1 MAYDHDL
8 ADRVRELM
16 PVDADHDEK
25 AMFGGLAFLVGGNM
39 AVAVSGRGGLMVRI
53 DPADNE
59 RLRRSKGVGPMVMAG
74 RETDG
79 WVRVDADAVRT
90 TRQLTRWVGIGLA
103 YALTLPAKP
112 AKKARGRSTRA
123 R

>member
-79 WVRVDADAVRT
+79 WVRVHSDAVRT
-90 TRQLTRWVGIGLA
+90 TRQLTRWVGIGLD

-112 AKKARGRSTRA
+112 AKKAKKAGRD
-123 R
+123 

>member
-74 RETDG
+74 RETEG

-90 TRQLTRWVGIGLA
+90 TRQLTRWVGIGLDHA
-103 YALTLPAKP
+103 STLPPKTAK
-112 AKKARGRSTRA
+112 AAGKARRR
-123 R
+123 